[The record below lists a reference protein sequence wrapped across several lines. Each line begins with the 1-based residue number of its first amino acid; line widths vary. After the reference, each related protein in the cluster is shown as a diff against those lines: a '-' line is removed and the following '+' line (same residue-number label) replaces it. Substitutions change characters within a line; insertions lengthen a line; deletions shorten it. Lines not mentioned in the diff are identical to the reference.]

1 MLTAPLLA
9 SVIRDALHHF
19 QSEDKDVVKG
29 CCWSAGCLWSG
40 LGGSGVLGGAGFVFL
55 AVCSALL
62 RLRYGRHSVALV
74 LTHPL
79 YRAVPSLRLRRAAG
93 SAGRGG
99 AGLPGVLW
107 WVFWFGDMCRFQWL

>member
-40 LGGSGVLGGAGFVFL
+40 LGGSGVLAVLALCSLRSVPPCSGYATAGTL
-55 AVCSALL
+55 SLL
-62 RLRYGRHSVALV
+62 SLRIRSIVLCLRCGYAGLLV
-74 LTHPL
+74 LLGVASLVYRGEMIL
-79 YRAVPSLRLRRAAG
+79 YS
-93 SAGRGG
+93 S
-99 AGLPGVLW
+99 
-107 WVFWFGDMCRFQWL
+107 